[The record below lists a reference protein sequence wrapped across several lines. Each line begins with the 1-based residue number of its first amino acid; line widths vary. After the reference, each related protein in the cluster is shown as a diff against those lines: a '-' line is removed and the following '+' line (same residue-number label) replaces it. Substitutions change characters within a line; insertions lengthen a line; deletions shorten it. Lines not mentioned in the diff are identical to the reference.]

1 MKRENLPPNG
11 KHPVKLLIASEYSA
25 RHQAV
30 FHQGDCV
37 EFMRG
42 MPDEAAQLVV
52 TSPPYNLG
60 KKYEKREN
68 LEAYLAWQGE
78 VIDECVRV
86 LSGQTPVNG
95 I

>member
-1 MKRENLPPNG
+1 MVQQKLPPNG
-11 KHPVKLLIASEYSA
+11 KRSSKPLIASEYSA
-25 RHQAV
+25 GHQAV

-60 KKYEKREN
+60 KKYEKRGD
-68 LEAYLAWQGE
+68 LEAYLRWQGE

-86 LSGQTPVNG
+86 LSR
-95 I
+95 